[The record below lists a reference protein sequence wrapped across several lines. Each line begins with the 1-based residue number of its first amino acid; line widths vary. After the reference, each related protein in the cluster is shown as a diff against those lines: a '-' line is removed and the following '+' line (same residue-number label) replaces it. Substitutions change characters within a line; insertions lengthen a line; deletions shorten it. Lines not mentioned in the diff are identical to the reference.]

1 MIKEFV
7 TNYLFDFQNVDQFN
21 FQLGYVIAVVVFLLL
36 LLGIIIIRG
45 IWFGFPKRCN
55 GIKISGLNGTLFITA
70 GALSD
75 LVKSIGLNFNLL
87 EIIKVKL
94 LEKKASFSL
103 ELHVAIDNRE
113 KSFSSVTADLRTKIL
128 ESLSERFGIDSIKE
142 VNIFVKKINTKKNG
156 F

>member
-1 MIKEFV
+1 MISEFV
-7 TNYLFDFQNVDQFN
+7 KNYLFDFQNLEQFN
-21 FQLGYVIAVVVFLLL
+21 FQLGYVMAVVVFLLL
-36 LLGIIIIRG
+36 FLAIIIVRG
-45 IWFGFPKRCN
+45 ICFGFSKNCN

-75 LVKSIGLNFNLL
+75 LVKAIGANFNLL
-87 EIIKVKL
+87 EISKVRL

-113 KSFSSVTADLRTKIL
+113 KSFSSVTTDLRTRIL
-128 ESLSERFGIDSIKE
+128 DSLKERFGIDSIKE
-142 VNIFVKKINTKKNG
+142 VNIFVKKIDTKKNR